1 MSQTAEK
8 KYSVYDRAARF
19 VDDVIEK
26 CSCDKGFA
34 AHLRRADNPATEYQ
48 SWEILAYYGVDIEK
62 EYQRLPFASI
72 GAAIA
77 RAKVSKNGKVKLGKA
92 LARCYED
99 GSESSPARARIRR
112 LLACEELSEVCRVL
126 RSVLSLVN
134 SKTDQPLDYITL
146 LRQLLRFNWDRKR
159 VQVQWA
165 QEFYSRGVAGEGT

>member
-1 MSQTAEK
+1 MSQISEK
-8 KYSVYDRAARF
+8 NNSSYDKATRF
-19 VDDVIEK
+19 VNDVIEK
-26 CSCDKGFA
+26 CSGDKGFA

-62 EYQRLPFASI
+62 EYQRLPFALV

-77 RAKVSKNGKVKLGKA
+77 KAKVTQNGKVKIGMA
-92 LARCYED
+92 IARCYED

-126 RSVLSLVN
+126 RSILSLVH
-134 SKTDQPLDYITL
+134 SKTEQPIDYIML
-146 LRQLLRFNWDRKR
+146 LQQLLRFNWDRKR

-165 QEFYSRGVAGEGT
+165 QDFYSRGTAGEEK